1 MTRSEMA
8 LVDACFIGPLMLFL
22 NQYFNSLIPEY
33 FLLSVV
39 CVSIM
44 ILFSPADYFSKL
56 TFS

>member
-8 LVDACFIGPLMLFL
+8 LIDACFIGPFLLFL

-39 CVSIM
+39 CVSM
-44 ILFSPADYFSKL
+44 IFYHMMVLLLHGP
-56 TFS
+56 